1 MKQLQDL
8 LCWADSPC
16 SVNSELSNCCYIQR
30 GSGRAHVPARA
41 HTQPSVLPAICTGTL
56 QSQTRLKLLS
66 HTASCAPL
74 CALCSHIS
82 AKAQAAEDALKPPG
96 AVRVGLP
103 KSHHIYIYMFTKT
116 NIYKSQWLLWISEA
130 LLHRARW
137 RSALNASST
146 KTCFKRTAFCW
157 ALFFNPRTVY
167 TGRLYLCERR
177 ERHLSEQDAQ
187 TLCASYKSREH
198 LLDLEHVWC

>member
-1 MKQLQDL
+1 MGGHTCPRARTHSPQSCQLSARERFRVKLDSNFYHTPRPAL
-8 LCWADSPC
+8 LS
-16 SVNSELSNCCYIQR
+16 
-30 GSGRAHVPARA
+30 ARSA
-41 HTQPSVLPAICTGTL
+41 HTSAPKLRLQKTHWNHPELLESVC
-56 QSQTRLKLLS
+56 Q
-66 HTASCAPL
+66 
-74 CALCSHIS
+74 SHIIY
-82 AKAQAAEDALKPPG
+82 
-96 AVRVGLP
+96 
-103 KSHHIYIYMFTKT
+103 IYIYMFTKT